1 MDQGTFI
8 LSRIDADQLVHI
20 EQECASLIYR
30 QRRHHSERWYVSP
43 LYRKIGKV
51 LRSLGLLVS
60 ALGIGLNAFYLLYP
74 SACPKSFN
82 ATASLIFFALVGAMF
97 YWLPLF
103 ENRLRLWIDRVLR
116 RGCQTEA
123 GRMVAN
129 AKTQAPFDAKYEIR
143 NKSIDYSRGK
153 NGEWV
158 LVWRRQVSGFALVG
172 HQVTLFFKKPNS
184 LSPRMMILCNDRGK
198 ILAALQALGLA
209 YELSE

>member
-1 MDQGTFI
+1 
-8 LSRIDADQLVHI
+8 
-20 EQECASLIYR
+20 
-30 QRRHHSERWYVSP
+30 
-43 LYRKIGKV
+43 
-51 LRSLGLLVS
+51 
-60 ALGIGLNAFYLLYP
+60 
-74 SACPKSFN
+74 
-82 ATASLIFFALVGAMF
+82 
-97 YWLPLF
+97 
-103 ENRLRLWIDRVLR
+103 
-116 RGCQTEA
+116 
-123 GRMVAN
+123 MVAN